1 VVVVDVDV
9 DVDVPLETLSAGPPG
24 VTVAADEVAAA
35 AEEEVAVIVVVVK
48 PVDTIS
54 VNVVVV
60 VAVGLG
66 HTGRVRTVVR
76 PSDRVIVVDW
86 VLARVRSAATNRVD
100 ERGGIVRARVIKIV
114 FLYERCDTYHVSW
127 CFNGII
133 HEGETAVREV

>member
-9 DVDVPLETLSAGPPG
+9 DVLFETLSAGPPG
-24 VTVAADEVAAA
+24 VTVNADEVAAA
-35 AEEEVAVIVVVVK
+35 TEEEEVAVIVVVVK

-100 ERGGIVRARVIKIV
+100 EREGIVRARVIKIV
-114 FLYERCDTYHVSW
+114 FLYER
-127 CFNGII
+127 
-133 HEGETAVREV
+133 

>member
-9 DVDVPLETLSAGPPG
+9 DVLFETLSAGPPG
-24 VTVAADEVAAA
+24 VTVNADEVAAA
-35 AEEEVAVIVVVVK
+35 AEEEEEVAVIVVVVK

-100 ERGGIVRARVIKIV
+100 EREGIVRARVIKII
-114 FLYERCDTYHVSW
+114 FLYER
-127 CFNGII
+127 
-133 HEGETAVREV
+133 